1 MARTHSKTRHQ
12 WTPPLRTAVPSPR
25 SATGCRST
33 SRYPCS
39 AYSSARPRRSSS
51 RLPWKNSR
59 DASRFE
65 PTFGYLVRVVLF
77 TGKGGVGK
85 TTTAAATAV
94 QAARAGIKTL
104 VMSTDAAHSLG
115 DALGAVL
122 VDSRDDPDPVVEIE
136 PGLSAL
142 QLSASHSV
150 RRSWRSVQDYLLT
163 VFKGLGID
171 PVVADEL
178 TELPGADELVA
189 LLELRKQVESGPWD
203 LVVLDCA
210 PTAETL
216 RLLALP
222 EALAW
227 HLERLIPAQRGLL
240 RALRPAAAT
249 ATGLPLPG
257 VQVLDTL
264 RRWHDSLLEI
274 QSILA
279 AETTA
284 VRLVLTP
291 ERVVIAESRR
301 TLTSLRLYGLT
312 VDQIVV
318 NRVFPDA
325 APPDA
330 PAPEVE
336 WADSGQGSSHNAWL
350 AGWNE
355 AQQRGLS
362 EVRHFFDPLPIVIAP
377 YLPHEPVGPDALAAL
392 ARACTGAIG
401 NVLVTAPAQ
410 GMTVRQEGAGY
421 LLTLPLPLVTAA
433 EVDLKR
439 RDDELLVAVAD
450 HRRVLSLP

>member
-1 MARTHSKTRHQ
+1 M
-12 WTPPLRTAVPSPR
+12 
-25 SATGCRST
+25 
-33 SRYPCS
+33 
-39 AYSSARPRRSSS
+39 
-51 RLPWKNSR
+51 
-59 DASRFE
+59 
-65 PTFGYLVRVVLF
+65 RVVLF

-104 VMSTDAAHSLG
+104 VMSTDPAHSLG
-115 DALGAVL
+115 DALGVAL
-122 VDSRDDPDPVVEIE
+122 VNAPDDPDPEVEIE

-142 QLSASHSV
+142 QISASHSV

-178 TELPGADELVA
+178 TQLPGADELVA
-189 LLELRKQVESGPWD
+189 LLELRTQVETGSWD
-203 LVVLDCA
+203 LVVVDCA

-227 HLERLIPAQRGLL
+227 HLDKLIPAQRGLL
-240 RALRPAAAT
+240 RALRPAAA
-249 ATGLPLPG
+249 AAAGLPLPG
-257 VQVLDTL
+257 VQVLETL
-264 RRWHDSLLEI
+264 RRWQESLLDI

-279 AETTA
+279 SESTS

-312 VDQIVV
+312 VDQVVV

-325 APPDA
+325 AGLGATAAEPGHQSP
-330 PAPEVE
+330 
-336 WADSGQGSSHNAWL
+336 QTAWL

-355 AQQRGLS
+355 AQSRGLS
-362 EVRHFFDPLPIVIAP
+362 EVRHSFDPLPILVAP
-377 YLPHEPVGPDALAAL
+377 YLSQEPVGVDALAAL
-392 ARACTGAIG
+392 ARAFAGESVD
-401 NVLVTAPAQ
+401 VLMNAPAQ
-410 GMTVRQEGAGY
+410 GMTVQPVEGGY

-439 RDDELLVAVAD
+439 RDDELLVSVAD
-450 HRRVLSLP
+450 HRRVLSLPSVLRRCVVTGAVVRNATLRVRFVPDERLWPVDERESVASR

>member
-1 MARTHSKTRHQ
+1 
-12 WTPPLRTAVPSPR
+12 
-25 SATGCRST
+25 
-33 SRYPCS
+33 
-39 AYSSARPRRSSS
+39 
-51 RLPWKNSR
+51 
-59 DASRFE
+59 
-65 PTFGYLVRVVLF
+65 VRVILF

-94 QAARAGIKTL
+94 QAARLGIKTL

-115 DALGAVL
+115 DALGVVL
-122 VDSRDDPDPVVEIE
+122 VSSRAEPDLVVEIE

-142 QLSASHSV
+142 QLSPAHSV

-171 PVVADEL
+171 PVVAEEL
-178 TELPGADELVA
+178 TDLPGADEIVA

-203 LVVLDCA
+203 LVVVDCA

-240 RALRPAAAT
+240 RALRPTAAA

-257 VQVLDTL
+257 AQVLEAL
-264 RRWHDSLLEI
+264 RRWHESLVEV

-279 AETTA
+279 AESTS

-301 TLTSLRLYGLT
+301 TLTSLRLYGLA
-312 VDQIVV
+312 VDQVVV

-325 APPDA
+325 
-330 PAPEVE
+330 
-336 WADSGQGSSHNAWL
+336 DSFECDSSGAGAEPTQTGWL
-350 AGWNE
+350 AGWND

-362 EVRHFFDPLPIVIAP
+362 EVRRSFDPLPIVIAP
-377 YLPHEPVGPDALAAL
+377 YLAREPVGTDALAAL
-392 ARACTGAIG
+392 AGARVGDICD
-401 NVLVTAPAQ
+401 VLKTAPAQ
-410 GMTVRQEGAGY
+410 GMTVRSEDGGF

-439 RDDELLVAVAD
+439 RDDELLVSVAD
-450 HRRVLSLP
+450 HRRVLSLPSVLRRCVVTGAVVRHGTLRVRFVPDEKLWPVNEPESVASE

>member
-1 MARTHSKTRHQ
+1 M
-12 WTPPLRTAVPSPR
+12 
-25 SATGCRST
+25 
-33 SRYPCS
+33 
-39 AYSSARPRRSSS
+39 
-51 RLPWKNSR
+51 
-59 DASRFE
+59 
-65 PTFGYLVRVVLF
+65 RVILF

-115 DALGAVL
+115 DALGVEL
-122 VDSRDDPDPVVEIE
+122 VTAPGNPDPVVEIE

-189 LLELRKQVESGPWD
+189 LLELQAQVESGPWD
-203 LVVLDCA
+203 LVVVDCA

-227 HLERLIPAQRGLL
+227 HLEKLIPAQRGFL
-240 RALRPAAAT
+240 RALRPAAA
-249 ATGLPLPG
+249 AAAGLPLPG
-257 VQVLDTL
+257 VQVLETL
-264 RRWHDSLLEI
+264 RRWQESLLEI
-274 QSILA
+274 QSLLA
-279 AETTA
+279 SESTS

-312 VDQIVV
+312 VDQVVV
-318 NRVFPDA
+318 NRVFPDVSTL
-325 APPDA
+325 DA
-330 PAPEVE
+330 EAGAEP
-336 WADSGQGSSHNAWL
+336 GQGSPPTAWL

-355 AQQRGLS
+355 SQQRGLI
-362 EVRHFFDPLPIVIAP
+362 EVRHSFDPLPIVIAP
-377 YLPHEPVGPDALAAL
+377 YLAREPVGADALAAL
-392 ARACTGAIG
+392 ARARTGETVG
-401 NVLVTAPAQ
+401 VLMTPPTQA
-410 GMTVRQEGAGY
+410 MTVKPLEGGY

-439 RDDELLVAVAD
+439 RDDELLVSVAD
-450 HRRVLSLP
+450 HRRVLSLPSVLRRCVVTGAVVRNATLRVRFVPDERLWPVNDRESVAPQ

>member
-1 MARTHSKTRHQ
+1 M
-12 WTPPLRTAVPSPR
+12 
-25 SATGCRST
+25 
-33 SRYPCS
+33 
-39 AYSSARPRRSSS
+39 
-51 RLPWKNSR
+51 R
-59 DASRFE
+59 D
-65 PTFGYLVRVVLF
+65 VLF

-115 DALGAVL
+115 DALGVVL
-122 VDSRDDPDPVVEIE
+122 ATRADDPDPVVNIE

-142 QLSASHSV
+142 QISASHSV
-150 RRSWRSVQDYLLT
+150 QRSWRSVQDYLLT

-178 TELPGADELVA
+178 TQLPGANEIIALV
-189 LLELRKQVESGPWD
+189 ELRTQGESGPWD
-203 LVVLDCA
+203 LVVVDCA

-240 RALRPAAAT
+240 RALRPAAAS
-249 ATGLPLPG
+249 AAGLPLPG
-257 VQVLDTL
+257 AQVLDTL
-264 RRWHDSLLEI
+264 RRWHESLLEI
-274 QSILA
+274 QTILA
-279 AETTA
+279 AETTS

-301 TLTSLRLYGLT
+301 TLTSLRLFGLT
-312 VDQIVV
+312 VDQVVV

-325 APPDA
+325 AVLEPDS
-330 PAPEVE
+330 
-336 WADSGQGSSHNAWL
+336 SGSDQESMHSAWM
-350 AGWNE
+350 AGWNL
-355 AQQRGLS
+355 AQQRGLV
-362 EVRHFFDPLPIVIAP
+362 EVHRSFEPLPIVITP
-377 YLPHEPVGPDALAAL
+377 YLSHEPVGTDALAAL
-392 ARACTGAIG
+392 ALARTGVIG
-401 NVLVTAPAQ
+401 DVLMPAPAQ
-410 GMTVRQEGAGY
+410 AMTVRPEEGGF

-439 RDDELLVAVAD
+439 RDDELLVSVAG
-450 HRRVLSLP
+450 HRRVLSLPSVLRRCVVTGAVVRDATLRVRFVPDEKLWPVSGHESGPMNE

>member
-1 MARTHSKTRHQ
+1 M
-12 WTPPLRTAVPSPR
+12 
-25 SATGCRST
+25 
-33 SRYPCS
+33 
-39 AYSSARPRRSSS
+39 
-51 RLPWKNSR
+51 
-59 DASRFE
+59 
-65 PTFGYLVRVVLF
+65 RVVLF

-115 DALGAVL
+115 DALGVAL
-122 VDSRDDPDPVVEIE
+122 ASSPDDPDPVVEIE

-163 VFKGLGID
+163 VFNGLGID

-178 TELPGADELVA
+178 TELPGADEIVA
-189 LLELRKQVESGPWD
+189 LLELRKQVEAGPWD
-203 LVVLDCA
+203 LVVVDCA

-227 HLERLIPAQRGLL
+227 HLEKLMPAQRGLL
-240 RALRPAAAT
+240 RALRPTAAA

-264 RRWHDSLLEI
+264 RRWHESLRDI

-279 AETTA
+279 AESTS

-301 TLTSLRLYGLT
+301 TLTSLRLYGLA

-325 APPDA
+325 VASDPD
-330 PAPEVE
+330 
-336 WADSGQGSSHNAWL
+336 SIGSTRESTHSAWL
-350 AGWNE
+350 AGWND

-362 EVRHFFDPLPIVIAP
+362 EVRQSFHPLPIVITP
-377 YLPHEPVGPDALAAL
+377 YLAHEPVGTDALAAL
-392 ARACTGAIG
+392 AQARSGEVG
-401 NVLVTAPAQ
+401 DVLVTSPAP
-410 GMTVRQEGAGY
+410 GMTLRSKDGGY
-421 LLTLPLPLVTAA
+421 LLTLPLPLVSAA
-433 EVDLKR
+433 AVDLKR
-439 RDDELLVAVAD
+439 RDDELLVSVGD
-450 HRRVLSLP
+450 HRRVLSLPSVLRRCVVTGAAVRDATLRVRFVPDERLWPVRASEKVWPVND

>member
-1 MARTHSKTRHQ
+1 
-12 WTPPLRTAVPSPR
+12 
-25 SATGCRST
+25 
-33 SRYPCS
+33 
-39 AYSSARPRRSSS
+39 
-51 RLPWKNSR
+51 
-59 DASRFE
+59 
-65 PTFGYLVRVVLF
+65 VRVILF

-115 DALGAVL
+115 DALGVDL
-122 VDSRDDPDPVVEIE
+122 VTAPDDPDPVVSVE

-142 QLSASHSV
+142 QLSASHSI

-163 VFKGLGID
+163 VFSELGID

-178 TELPGADELVA
+178 TELPGADEIVA
-189 LLELRKQVESGPWD
+189 LLELRAQVGSGPWD
-203 LVVLDCA
+203 LVVVDCA

-222 EALAW
+222 EALTW
-227 HLERLIPAQRGLL
+227 HLDRLIPAQRGLL
-240 RALRPAAAT
+240 RALRPAAAA

-264 RRWHDSLLEI
+264 RRWQEALLEI
-274 QSILA
+274 QSILSCD
-279 AETTA
+279 TTS

-301 TLTSLRLYGLT
+301 TLTSLRLYGLN

-318 NRVFPDA
+318 NRVFPDVASPDVA
-325 APPDA
+325 APDVVA
-330 PAPEVE
+330 LGSDTC
-336 WADSGQGSSHNAWL
+336 DSDQVPTPTAWL

-355 AQQRGLS
+355 AQRKGLS
-362 EVRHFFDPLPIVIAP
+362 EVRQSFDPLPIVIAP
-377 YLPHEPVGPDALAAL
+377 YLSREPVGTDALAAL
-392 ARACTGAIG
+392 AGARTGKIG
-401 NVLVTAPAQ
+401 DVLVTPAAR
-410 GMTVRQEGAGY
+410 GMTVQPEDGGY
-421 LLTLPLPLVTAA
+421 LLTLPLPLVSAA

-439 RDDELLVAVAD
+439 RDDELLVSVAD
-450 HRRVLSLP
+450 HRRVLSLPSVLRRCVVTGAVVRNATLRVRFVPDENLWPVNDRERVART

>member
-1 MARTHSKTRHQ
+1 M
-12 WTPPLRTAVPSPR
+12 
-25 SATGCRST
+25 
-33 SRYPCS
+33 
-39 AYSSARPRRSSS
+39 
-51 RLPWKNSR
+51 
-59 DASRFE
+59 
-65 PTFGYLVRVVLF
+65 RVILF

-115 DALGAVL
+115 DALGVEL
-122 VDSRDDPDPVVEIE
+122 VTATGNPDPVVEIE

-189 LLELRKQVESGPWD
+189 LLELQAQVESGPWD
-203 LVVLDCA
+203 LVVVDCA

-227 HLERLIPAQRGLL
+227 HLEKLIPAQRGLL
-240 RALRPAAAT
+240 RALRPAAA
-249 ATGLPLPG
+249 AAAGLPLPG
-257 VQVLDTL
+257 VQVLETL
-264 RRWHDSLLEI
+264 RRWQESLLEI
-274 QSILA
+274 QSLLA
-279 AETTA
+279 SESTS

-312 VDQIVV
+312 VDQVVV
-318 NRVFPDA
+318 NRVFPDVSTL
-325 APPDA
+325 DA
-330 PAPEVE
+330 EAGAEP
-336 WADSGQGSSHNAWL
+336 GQGSPPTAWL

-355 AQQRGLS
+355 SQQRGLI
-362 EVRHFFDPLPIVIAP
+362 EVRHSFDPLPIVIAP
-377 YLPHEPVGPDALAAL
+377 YLAREPVGADALAAL
-392 ARACTGAIG
+392 ARARTGETVG
-401 NVLVTAPAQ
+401 VLMTPPTQA
-410 GMTVRQEGAGY
+410 MTVKPLEGGY

-439 RDDELLVAVAD
+439 RDDELLVSVAD
-450 HRRVLSLP
+450 HRRVLSLPSVLRRCVVTGAVVRNATLRVRFVPDERLWPVNDRESVAPQ

>member
-1 MARTHSKTRHQ
+1 
-12 WTPPLRTAVPSPR
+12 
-25 SATGCRST
+25 
-33 SRYPCS
+33 
-39 AYSSARPRRSSS
+39 
-51 RLPWKNSR
+51 
-59 DASRFE
+59 
-65 PTFGYLVRVVLF
+65 VRVVLF

-115 DALGAVL
+115 DALGVVL
-122 VDSRDDPDPVVEIE
+122 VTARDDPDPVVEVE
-136 PGLSAL
+136 PGLCAL
-142 QLSASHSV
+142 QLSPTHSV
-150 RRSWRSVQDYLLT
+150 RRSWRTVQDYLLT

-178 TELPGADELVA
+178 TQLPGADEIVA
-189 LLELRKQVESGPWD
+189 LLELRTQVESGPWD
-203 LVVLDCA
+203 LVVVDCA

-216 RLLALP
+216 RLFALP

-240 RALRPAAAT
+240 RALRPAAAA

-257 VQVLDTL
+257 VQVLETL
-264 RRWHDSLLEI
+264 RQWHESLLEI

-279 AETTA
+279 AETTS

-301 TLTSLRLYGLT
+301 TLTSLRLYGLA
-312 VDQIVV
+312 VDQVVV
-318 NRVFPDA
+318 NRVFPEAESLDVTST
-325 APPDA
+325 PSPQ
-330 PAPEVE
+330 E
-336 WADSGQGSSHNAWL
+336 STQTAWL

-362 EVRHFFDPLPIVIAP
+362 EVRRSFDPVPIVIAP
-377 YLPHEPVGPDALAAL
+377 YLSHEPVGTDALAAL
-392 ARACTGAIG
+392 ARARTGEIG
-401 NVLVTAPAQ
+401 SVLATAPAQ
-410 GMTVRQEGAGY
+410 GMTVRPNGGGY

-439 RDDELLVAVAD
+439 RDDELLVSVAD
-450 HRRVLSLP
+450 HRRVLSLPSVLRRCVVTGAVVRNATLRVRFVPDERLWPVNERESAASE

>member
-1 MARTHSKTRHQ
+1 
-12 WTPPLRTAVPSPR
+12 
-25 SATGCRST
+25 
-33 SRYPCS
+33 
-39 AYSSARPRRSSS
+39 
-51 RLPWKNSR
+51 
-59 DASRFE
+59 
-65 PTFGYLVRVVLF
+65 VRVVLF

-115 DALGAVL
+115 DALGVVL
-122 VDSRDDPDPVVEIE
+122 VTGRDDPDPVVEVE
-136 PGLSAL
+136 PGLFAL
-142 QLSASHSV
+142 QLSPTHSV
-150 RRSWRSVQDYLLT
+150 RRSWRTVQDYLLT

-178 TELPGADELVA
+178 TQLPGADEIVA
-189 LLELRKQVESGPWD
+189 LLELRTQVESGPWD
-203 LVVLDCA
+203 LVVVDCA

-216 RLLALP
+216 RLFALP

-240 RALRPAAAT
+240 RALRPAAAA

-257 VQVLDTL
+257 VQVLETL
-264 RRWHDSLLEI
+264 RQWHESLLEI

-279 AETTA
+279 ADTTS

-301 TLTSLRLYGLT
+301 TLTSLRLYGLA
-312 VDQIVV
+312 VDQVVV
-318 NRVFPDA
+318 NRVFPEAEPLDVTF
-325 APPDA
+325 P
-330 PAPEVE
+330 
-336 WADSGQGSSHNAWL
+336 SSPQQSAQTAWL

-362 EVRHFFDPLPIVIAP
+362 EVRRSFDPVPIVIAP
-377 YLPHEPVGPDALAAL
+377 YLSHEPVGTDALAAL
-392 ARACTGAIG
+392 ARAQTGEVG
-401 NVLVTAPAQ
+401 SVLATAPAQ
-410 GMTVRQEGAGY
+410 GMTVRSDGGGY

-439 RDDELLVAVAD
+439 RDDELLVSVAD
-450 HRRVLSLP
+450 HRRVLSLPSVLRRCVVTGAVVRDATLRVRFVPDERLWPVSERESAASE